1 MDTQQVRCGVKGVFV
16 AISDAVTVP
25 VVVLTD
31 GNGRLLPIFVGLWE
45 AVSINS
51 AQNKE
56 VPPRPF
62 THDLFLDLMER
73 FSISLHHLQIDSV
86 ENGVYYAQLFFASD
100 GHEECLDC
108 RPSDGIAVALRAG
121 APVYVDEGLL
131 ATAEPGG
138 SIPDMVD
145 LSTFLQK

>member
-1 MDTQQVRCGVKGVFV
+1 MKQVRCEVRGVFV
-16 AISDAVTVP
+16 AVNDTATVP

-31 GNGRLLPIFVGLWE
+31 GAGRRLPIFIGLWE

-51 AQNKE
+51 AYNKE

-62 THDLFLDLMER
+62 THDLFLALMER
-73 FSISLHHLQIDSV
+73 FSITVHHLQIDSV
-86 ENGVYYAQLFFASD
+86 EEGVYYAQLVLAADCRSD
-100 GHEECLDC
+100 CLDC

-121 APVYVDEGLL
+121 APIFVDESLL
-131 ATAEPGG
+131 AAADQGG
-138 SIPDMVD
+138 SIPEMVD

>member
-1 MDTQQVRCGVKGVFV
+1 MKQVRCEVRGVFV
-16 AISDAVTVP
+16 AVNETATAP

-31 GNGRLLPIFVGLWE
+31 GAGRRLPIFIGLWE

-51 AQNKE
+51 AYNKE

-62 THDLFLDLMER
+62 THDLFLALMER
-73 FSISLHHLQIDSV
+73 FSITVHHLRIDS
-86 ENGVYYAQLFFASD
+86 EEEGVYYAQLVLAAD
-100 GHEECLDC
+100 GRNERLDC

-121 APVYVDEGLL
+121 APIFVDEGLL
-131 ATAEPGG
+131 AAADRGG
-138 SIPDMVD
+138 SISEMVD